1 MAGSAL
7 LGHPPNTQ
15 EDVYIIRGFFMIT
28 MGAPLIH
35 LPPPSA
41 VIPVKTPPGAQQSV
55 STELLM
61 PMLYLATCTMNCF
74 EERILPRHGLPILES
89 SRKSNTDSDA
99 LNSDNHQGQIV
110 ATMTVLMTLITL
122 ITGARLSLRLFRKD
136 LKFGLD
142 DWAIIVAL
150 IGVSYFFDET

>member
-1 MAGSAL
+1 M
-7 LGHPPNTQ
+7 
-15 EDVYIIRGFFMIT
+15 
-28 MGAPLIH
+28 
-35 LPPPSA
+35 
-41 VIPVKTPPGAQQSV
+41 PV
-55 STELLM
+55 
-61 PMLYLATCTMNCF
+61 LYLATCPTTCL
-74 EERILPRHGLPILES
+74 EEGVLLGHGLPVLAS
-89 SRKSNTDSDA
+89 SRKSSTDSDA
-99 LNSDNHQGQIV
+99 LNSDNHQGRII